1 MAAFAPIAIGSIP
14 PMSKVNLAYQTP
26 ADWTAAVLADFDRF
40 LLDHATAEKKASG
53 MAMSMLSH
61 YPDRIELV
69 HAMADLAIE
78 EMTHFREVI
87 KLVHERGGHAD
98 KDEKDPYV
106 NEFRKAFRRGKE
118 EYFLDRMLVGAI
130 IEARGAERFG
140 LIAEA
145 LEPGK
150 LKNFYIAISR
160 SEQRH
165 EGLFVDL
172 AYIYFDK
179 ATVDQRLAELI
190 AIEADIVKALPHR
203 AALH

>member
-1 MAAFAPIAIGSIP
+1 MK
-14 PMSKVNLAYQTP
+14 KVNLAYQTP
-26 ADWTAAVLADFDRF
+26 QLWTETVLADFDRF

-61 YPDRIELV
+61 YPDRVELV
-69 HAMADLAIE
+69 TAMADLAIE

-87 KLVHERGGHAD
+87 KIVHERGGRAT

-106 NEFRKAFRRGKE
+106 NEFRLAFRRGKD

-150 LKNFYIAISR
+150 LKNFYVAISK

-172 AYIYFDK
+172 ALIYFDK
-179 ATVDQRLAELI
+179 SEVNQRLAELI
-190 AIEADIVKALPHR
+190 AIEAEIVKKLPHR

>member
-1 MAAFAPIAIGSIP
+1 MSIVKLGFA
-14 PMSKVNLAYQTP
+14 TP
-26 ADWTAAVLADFDRF
+26 QAWVDAVLNNFDQF

-69 HAMADLAIE
+69 NAMADLCIE

-87 KLVHERGGHAD
+87 KIVHQRGGYAG

-106 NEFRKAFRRGKE
+106 NEFRKVFRRGKD

-140 LIAEA
+140 LIAQA
-145 LEPGK
+145 LEPGQ
-150 LKNFYIAISR
+150 LKNFYRSITR
-160 SEQRH
+160 SEERH
-165 EGLFVDL
+165 NDLFIEL
-172 AYIYFDK
+172 AFLYFEKD
-179 ATVDQRLAELI
+179 VVLERLEELI
-190 AIEADIVKALPHR
+190 ALEAEIVMQLPIR

>member
-1 MAAFAPIAIGSIP
+1 
-14 PMSKVNLAYQTP
+14 MSKVDLAYQTP
-26 ADWTAAVLADFDRF
+26 QAWVDTVTADFDRF
-40 LLDHATAEKKASG
+40 LLDHAAAEKKASG

-69 HAMADLAIE
+69 NAMADLAIE

-87 KLVHERGGHAD
+87 KLVHERGGIAE

-106 NEFRKAFRRGKE
+106 NEFRKAFRNGKD

-140 LIAEA
+140 LIADA

-150 LKNFYIAISR
+150 LKTFYNAITR
-160 SEQRH
+160 SETRH

-172 AYIYFDK
+172 SYLYFDK
-179 ATVDQRLAELI
+179 AEVDTRLQELVQ
-190 AIEADIVKALPHR
+190 IEAKIVKELPLR